1 MEEIKIEIKDELDIF
16 IVQNAGKKFSK
27 EIGFS
32 KQEIE
37 TIAIV
42 VSELSSNIVKYAK
55 KGEISF
61 CPLQKG
67 GIEIVA
73 QDQGPGIKNI
83 NLALQDGCSD
93 EKSIIFDTKHHGL
106 GSGLPAVKRLTDEME
121 IETTKGKGT
130 TICVR
135 KWKSKYR

>member
-1 MEEIKIEIKDELDIF
+1 MRIEIKDELDIF
-16 IVQNAGKKFSK
+16 IVQNAGKKFSR

-32 KQEIE
+32 KRESE
-37 TIAIV
+37 TIAII
-42 VSELSSNIVKYAK
+42 VSELSTNIIKYAK
-55 KGEISF
+55 KGEISI
-61 CPLQKG
+61 CSLEKK

-106 GSGLPAVKRLTDEME
+106 GSGLSAVKRLTDEME
-121 IETTKGKGT
+121 IETKKGKGT
-130 TICVR
+130 TIRVR